1 MADGKN
7 EAMARQLDVAQAIT
21 HVGSWEWDVATG
33 VVTWS
38 DELYRIYGFV
48 PRERTITLDLF
59 LSALHPDDRAR
70 IAGEVEAA
78 MQRGGRFAWI
88 ERVVRPDGSVRT
100 LDTIGEVIRNEHD
113 APVTLIG
120 TCRDITEEAQLAA
133 AQKRAQRLQS
143 GERQALELLAAGA
156 PLQEV
161 LTAIVLMI
169 EELSPGTI
177 ASVLLLDE
185 RGQHVKHGA
194 APHLPE
200 SYNRM
205 IDGAAI
211 GPKAGS
217 CGTAAFRR
225 EPVLVK
231 DISTDP
237 LWLLYRH
244 LVEPHGLV
252 ACSSFPILSSDNRV
266 LGTFAVYYRERRIP
280 DAASR
285 ELIERAAHVA
295 GIAIERRQL
304 DDQLRK
310 LPARL
315 DEAREEERTN
325 IAREIHDELGQA
337 LTALKLDIALI
348 ARRLKNGNGHVDD
361 VRARLE
367 EMAHTTDEI
376 IGSVRRIS
384 AALRPGIL
392 DDLGLRAAL
401 EWQAEEFT
409 RRTGTPCNVR
419 ADVAD
424 LHLERGLATAVFRI
438 FQEALTNVTRHANA
452 TTVDVHLW
460 LERGLLKLDVA
471 DDGVGV
477 PEISPRGSSLGLL
490 GMRERA
496 RRCGGECTIR
506 RREPRGT
513 IVALSVPLKFPSEN
527 EKDHELGA

>member
-21 HVGSWEWDVATG
+21 HVGSWEWDVASG
-33 VVTWS
+33 VVSWS

-70 IAGEVEAA
+70 IHGEVQAA
-78 MQRGGRFAWI
+78 MQRGGRFSWV
-88 ERVVRPDGSVRT
+88 ERVVRPDGTVRT
-100 LDTIGEVIRNEHD
+100 LDTVGEVITNEAG

-120 TCRDITEEAQLAA
+120 TCRDITEEAQLAE
-133 AQKRAQRLQS
+133 AQRRAQRVQT
-143 GERQALELLAAGA
+143 GERVALELLAGGA
-156 PLQEV
+156 PLEKV
-161 LTAIVLMI
+161 LTAIVMLI

-177 ASVLLLDE
+177 ASVLLLDD
-185 RGQHVKHGA
+185 RGQHLKHGA
-194 APHLPE
+194 APNLPE
-200 SYNRM
+200 SYNRT

-225 EPVLVK
+225 EAVLVK
-231 DISTDP
+231 DIANDP

-244 LVEPHGLV
+244 LVEPHGLL
-252 ACSSFPILSSDNRV
+252 ACSSFPILSSDGRV
-266 LGTFAVYYRERRIP
+266 LGTFAVYYRERRVP
-280 DAASR
+280 DPASR

-310 LPARL
+310 LPGRL
-315 DEAREEERTN
+315 EEAREEERTN
-325 IAREIHDELGQA
+325 IAREIHDELGQS
-337 LTALKLDIALI
+337 LTALKLDIALV
-348 ARRLKNGNGHVDD
+348 ARRLKNGNGHLEEA
-361 VRARLE
+361 RAKLE
-367 EMAHTTDEI
+367 EMALATDDI
-376 IGSVRRIS
+376 IGSVRRIA
-384 AALRPGIL
+384 AALRPGVL

-409 RRTGTPCNVR
+409 RRTGTPCNVM
-419 ADVAD
+419 AEVAD
-424 LHLERGLATAVFRI
+424 LRLERGLATTVFRI
-438 FQEALTNVTRHANA
+438 FQEALTNVTRHAQA
-452 TTVDVHLW
+452 TSVDVHLW

-477 PEISPRGSSLGLL
+477 PEISPRSSSLGLL

-506 RREPRGT
+506 RREPHGT
-513 IVALSVPLKFPSEN
+513 IVALSVPLKFPSARE
-527 EKDHELGA
+527 EDHELGA